1 MPEESKNLVQTQMPA
16 AQGPQQGVAA
26 VNSAVPAPQ
35 DVTAS
40 VNTQQQP
47 QPQNP
52 FVVNAPAIPTQEGP
66 MGIRYDFN
74 DGARVLLPKGK
85 WHVQIEDDETDNI
98 IFACDADEGWV
109 LSTKKYYIPFRIR
122 VWVRGEKEPKKVT
135 QKAEKPQKAQKQKAA
150 KAKPVQKTKRAAKN
164 PAQTVKPTSKPV
176 VQPTTK
182 PATTKPAKDYSFM
195 EEIERQWRQEK

>member
-1 MPEESKNLVQTQMPA
+1 MPEEQTQSVISNS
-16 AQGPQQGVAA
+16 AQNQSQSQGVAA
-26 VNSAVPAPQ
+26 ANSAAQAPQ

-47 QPQNP
+47 PQNP
-52 FVVNAPAIPTQEGP
+52 FVINAPAIPTQEGP

-122 VWVRGEKEPKKVT
+122 VWVRGQAEPVFYC
-135 QKAEKPQKAQKQKAA
+135 
-150 KAKPVQKTKRAAKN
+150 RA
-164 PAQTVKPTSKPV
+164 
-176 VQPTTK
+176 
-182 PATTKPAKDYSFM
+182 
-195 EEIERQWRQEK
+195 